1 MLLVTVKAAETQE
14 VMMTLVIR
22 VRTLT
27 DRMVIRMP
35 AALSTPSLMVSP
47 LLAGYLMDSSSQ

>member
-1 MLLVTVKAAETQE
+1 MTVKAAET
-14 VMMTLVIR
+14 VTTALVIR
-22 VRTLT
+22 VRQLT
-27 DRMVIRMP
+27 ARMVIRMP